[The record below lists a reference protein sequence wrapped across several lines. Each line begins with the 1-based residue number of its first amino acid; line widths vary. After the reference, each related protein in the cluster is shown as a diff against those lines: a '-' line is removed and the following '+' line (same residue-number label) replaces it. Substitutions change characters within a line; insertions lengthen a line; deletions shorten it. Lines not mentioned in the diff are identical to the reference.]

1 MASKKTDLPEKF
13 SAITISD
20 GDGGEYTL
28 RYPRR
33 LVRAMDKK
41 GVNAQTAAEKLG
53 EGTLSAAE
61 EFVETFVAPAFKAD
75 QPDMTL
81 DEVTEVWESIPDKT
95 EFIKALSELFSQP
108 LLALIADPTE
118 TRMKWSR
125 V

>member
-13 SAITISD
+13 SAITLSD
-20 GDGGEYTL
+20 DEGNEYTL
-28 RYPRR
+28 RYPRH
-33 LVRAMDKK
+33 LVREMDKK
-41 GVNAQTAAEKLG
+41 GINAQSAAEKLG
-53 EGTLSAAE
+53 KGTLSAAE
-61 EFVETFVAPAFKAD
+61 EFVKDFVAPAFKAE

-108 LLALIADPTE
+108 LLALVADPTE
-118 TRMKWSR
+118 TRVKWSR